1 MILPEVPSFGKQF
14 AQSLGRGLES
24 GIGEG
29 MHLGRQLAVEKYKR
43 GLEAQQN
50 FAQINAIRNA
60 DNTNISDQFTPSK
73 TDYSTLAQSGTQ
85 QDMQGVQQADQTQT
99 NQKTAFPFFSS
110 ITNKNLVQNQN
121 KPLTPKEIKNKALNI
136 AEDLN
141 RQGIPTDYEA
151 IKKLLESENKEILD
165 ARKFKGSYADLAKS
179 EIGKAF
185 KVYTDPK
192 TWTTEDYAR
201 LPSNEAI
208 EALTNY
214 GSALAYSGY
223 EESEIEEILAKTAA
237 TWASA
242 YDNIQKTGARQVGW
256 KGISA
261 FLSGRSKT
269 LPQQIDYLSKQL
281 KPFVEFGL
289 YQEAQKLAKQ
299 AGYGAEE
306 TAIAL
311 EKAGAGGINAQA
323 QQIISSLPDFRPKIG
338 GKTIR
343 QPTHAQSSLQ
353 SEQKNEF
360 EDNLFR
366 ALDKDQ
372 NGSLVLLRAKYMQ
385 KGVPWKDFR
394 DAVFKYDDE
403 HQVPL
408 TRERQDEL
416 AIINEPPLSVLD
428 ELMYQF
434 GLIGK

>member
-1 MILPEVPSFGKQF
+1 MVMILPEVPSFGKQF
-14 AQSLGRGLES
+14 AQSFGRGLES
-24 GIGEG
+24 GLGES
-29 MHLGRQLAVEKYKR
+29 MHMGRQLALEKYKR

-50 FAQINAIRNA
+50 LAQINAIRKA
-60 DNTNISDQFTPSK
+60 QQARLGDNVIPTQ
-73 TDYSTLAQSGTQ
+73 TDYSTLAQGGT
-85 QDMQGVQQADQTQT
+85 QQADQTQT
-99 NQKTAFPFFSS
+99 NQKTTFPFFSS
-110 ITNKNLVQNQN
+110 ITNKNVVQNQK
-121 KPLTPKEIKNKALNI
+121 KPLTPEEINAEALNI

-141 RQGIPTDYEA
+141 RKGVPTDYEE
-151 IKKLLESENKEILD
+151 IKKRLESENKEIIA
-165 ARKFKGSYADLAKS
+165 AREFKGSYADLAKS

-185 KVYTDPK
+185 KVYSKPEEWK
-192 TWTTEDYAR
+192 AEDYAR
-201 LPSNEAI
+201 LPSSEAI
-208 EALTNY
+208 EALTKY
-214 GSALAYSGY
+214 GNGLAYSGY
-223 EESEIEEILAKTAA
+223 NQDEIKEILAKTAA

-256 KGISA
+256 KGITS

-269 LPQQIDYLSKQL
+269 LPQQIDYLSQQM
-281 KPFVEFGL
+281 KPFLQFGL
-289 YQEAQKLAKQ
+289 YQEAQKLAKE

-323 QQIISSLPDFRPKIG
+323 QQIVSSLPDFNLKIR

-343 QPTHAQSSLQ
+343 QPLLAQSSLQ
-353 SEQKNEF
+353 PVQKNEF
-360 EDNLFR
+360 EDNLFQ

-394 DAVFKYDDE
+394 DAVLKYDEE